1 VQGRRLEP
9 PSVPPAHG
17 TVLLRPFV
25 DADVAMLCDLATDP
39 YVPTIGS
46 LPLHADEAEALAY
59 VARQRGRS
67 EEGVGWSFCI
77 ADRRSGRA
85 LGGAGLWVV
94 PDDPSRMTAGY
105 AVAPQARGR
114 GVAARALRALTGFA
128 WSLPGVTRVE
138 LFVEP
143 WNVTSLR
150 TAAAAGYVRETV
162 LHGEEVRGRTTD
174 LVRLA
179 VSRPSDHP

>member
-1 VQGRRLEP
+1 VEGRRLAL

-17 TVLLRPFV
+17 TVLLRPF
-25 DADVAMLCDLATDP
+25 ADTDVPMLRDLATDP

-46 LPLHADEAEALAY
+46 LPFRADEAEALAY

-77 ADRRSGRA
+77 ADRRSGQA

-94 PDDPSRMTAGY
+94 PDDPRRTTAGY
-105 AVAPQARGR
+105 AVAPRARGR
-114 GVAARALRALTGFA
+114 GVAGQALRALTAFA
-128 WSLPGVTRVE
+128 WTLPDVLRVE

-143 WNVTSLR
+143 WNIASLR
-150 TAAAAGYVRETV
+150 TAEAAGYGREAV
-162 LHGEEVRGRTTD
+162 LHGAKVRERKAD